1 MLYLFYMNK
10 TVITSITG
18 IILVVAAI
26 AIWQI
31 VKKPAVTVVPNT
43 EPSTTSVSTN
53 ATPSPTN
60 GKKMAF
66 SEFVKKGGSY
76 ECTVDQYIGGNY
88 SIKTEGKVFLSNGD
102 IRGDYS
108 VKAQGMDI
116 KGSVIVRDG
125 FAYTWSSMIPQGYKV
140 SIKDGSGTVTAGAVG
155 TYHWNADQI
164 GDYDCVEWKAD
175 ASKFVVPTSISF
187 QEIKS

>member
-1 MLYLFYMNK
+1 MNK
-10 TVITSITG
+10 TAIISITG
-18 IILVVAAI
+18 IVLVVAGI

-31 VKKPAVTVVPNT
+31 VKKPAVTVVSNT
-43 EPSTTSVSTN
+43 EPSTTSVST
-53 ATPSPTN
+53 ATTPSPTS
-60 GKKMAF
+60 GKKIAF

-88 SIKTEGKVFLSNGD
+88 SVKTEGKVFLSNGN

-125 FAYTWSSMIPQGYKV
+125 YAYTWSSMMSQGYKV
-140 SIKDGSGTVTAGAVG
+140 AVKDTAGTVNTGSAGA
-155 TYHWNADQI
+155 YSWNADQI
-164 GDYDCVEWKAD
+164 GDYNCIEWKAD
-175 ASKFVVPTSISF
+175 ASKFVVPTSITF
-187 QEIKS
+187 KEIVSQ